1 MISFLILLAEK
12 KLIPD
17 FIIRQGIRILLKKR
31 INSLVSNNPEENIQD
46 KIQFIKKMNLSS
58 IAVVPELANDQH
70 YEIPAEFYN
79 HCLGKHKK
87 YSSCYWDNK
96 TKNLNEAELLSLKLT
111 S

>member
-1 MISFLILLAEK
+1 MISFLIKLAEK

-58 IAVVPELANDQH
+58 IAVVPELANEQH
-70 YEIPAEFYN
+70 YEIPAEF
-79 HCLGKHKK
+79 
-87 YSSCYWDNK
+87 
-96 TKNLNEAELLSLKLT
+96 
-111 S
+111 

>member
-1 MISFLILLAEK
+1 MISFLIKLAEK

-58 IAVVPELANDQH
+58 IAVVR
-70 YEIPAEFYN
+70 
-79 HCLGKHKK
+79 
-87 YSSCYWDNK
+87 S
-96 TKNLNEAELLSLKLT
+96 
-111 S
+111 